1 MTFFKHKILLSFLA
15 SHFFVLQYAF
25 AKTEKIKIVTSIP
38 YLSDLVKQTSCHS
51 KAIELNNLIPFGSDP
66 HSFHMTKNERISIE
80 NANLVVIIG
89 ADFEPWAHK
98 ISKGNKLK
106 WLVVTEGM
114 ELKKIAEEKQEH
126 TSDNHAHV
134 HHDHEHNHAHHSHEH
149 SHLEYDPHI
158 WQSPLRTKLA
168 AQKIAAQ
175 LKKLLPAE
183 SKDIEICTKN
193 YINTIEQEVQKLKK
207 QLEIIPANKRK
218 FATNHDALGYFAS
231 EFGFT
236 IKSIVGLSDDAA
248 PTAARLKEII
258 KEIKQE
264 NINALFLESTGNMRN
279 IKTVSNE
286 TGVKIGGTLYS
297 DSLGPK
303 DSEAETTIGMWQT
316 NLKTILDSLKN

>member
-1 MTFFKHKILLSFLA
+1 MIFLKRNILLPLISCN
-15 SHFFVLQYAF
+15 FFMSQFSY

-38 YLSDLVKQTSCHS
+38 YLSDLVRQTTCHS
-51 KAIELNNLIPFGSDP
+51 KAIELNNLIPYGSDP

-80 NANLVVIIG
+80 NANLVIIIG

-98 ISKGNKLK
+98 IRKSNKLK

-114 ELKKIAEEKQEH
+114 ELKKIADEKQEH
-126 TSDNHAHV
+126 SPHNHPHEHEHE
-134 HHDHEHNHAHHSHEH
+134 HHNHEHN
-149 SHLEYDPHI
+149 HLEYDPHI

-168 AQKIAAQ
+168 AKKIASE

-183 SKDIEICTKN
+183 SKIIEGCTKN
-193 YINTIEQEVQKLKK
+193 YINTIDQEVNKLKK
-207 QLEIIPANKRK
+207 QLDTIPINKRK
-218 FATNHDALGYFAS
+218 LATNHDALGYFAS
-231 EFGFT
+231 EFGLT
-236 IKSIVGLSDDAA
+236 IKSIVGLSDEAA

-258 KEIKQE
+258 NEIKQE

-303 DSEAETTIGMWQT
+303 GSEAETTIGMWQI
-316 NLKTILDSLKN
+316 NIKTILDSLKI

>member
-1 MTFFKHKILLSFLA
+1 MIFLKRNFLLPLISCNFFMSQF
-15 SHFFVLQYAF
+15 SF

-38 YLSDLVKQTSCHS
+38 YLSDLVRQTTCYS
-51 KAIELNNLIPFGSDP
+51 KAIELNNLIPYGSDP

-80 NANLVVIIG
+80 NANLVIIIG
-89 ADFEPWAHK
+89 TDFEPWAHK
-98 ISKGNKLK
+98 IRKSNKLK

-114 ELKKIAEEKQEH
+114 ELKKIADEKQEH
-126 TSDNHAHV
+126 SP
-134 HHDHEHNHAHHSHEH
+134 HNHSHEH
-149 SHLEYDPHI
+149 EHHNHEHNHLEYDPHI

-168 AQKIAAQ
+168 AEKIAIE

-183 SKDIEICTKN
+183 SKKIEGCTKN
-193 YINTIEQEVQKLKK
+193 YIKTIDLEVNKLKK
-207 QLEIIPANKRK
+207 QLDIIPINKRK
-218 FATNHDALGYFAS
+218 LATNHDALGYFAS
-231 EFGFT
+231 EFGLT
-236 IKSIVGLSDDAA
+236 IKSIVGLSDESA

-258 KEIKQE
+258 NEIKQE

-303 DSEAETTIGMWQT
+303 GSEAETTIGMWQI
-316 NLKTILDSLKN
+316 NIKTILDSLKI